1 MTIFLYNPQDI
12 GGVIRELRHPLE
24 LPLDLDLNIYN
35 WISHWDT
42 SHIGLWRTNE
52 IPDSEKCIR
61 DMIIFINQSR
71 VNHEKK
77 KLTSI
82 EQNQIMRIFDLMKN
96 WYHKNFEKIMKY
108 DDYYDPIINFRD
120 KIISEVI
127 SDHNQS

>member
-71 VNHEKK
+71 
-77 KLTSI
+77 LI
-82 EQNQIMRIFDLMKN
+82 IF
-96 WYHKNFEKIMKY
+96 Y
-108 DDYYDPIINFRD
+108 R
-120 KIISEVI
+120 
-127 SDHNQS
+127 

>member
-127 SDHNQS
+127 SD